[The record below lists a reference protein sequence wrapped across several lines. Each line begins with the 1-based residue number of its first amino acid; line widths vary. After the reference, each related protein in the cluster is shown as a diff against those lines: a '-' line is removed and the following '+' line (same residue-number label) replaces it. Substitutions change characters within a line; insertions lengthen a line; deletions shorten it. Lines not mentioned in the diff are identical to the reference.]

1 MGAMRLTD
9 SAAASGPRGRGVA
22 RRERRND
29 TRPAARRKG
38 PRRRRG
44 VVFIN
49 DGRGDEQ
56 AADKWAARARRRRT
70 LRTA

>member
-1 MGAMRLTD
+1 MGAMP
-9 SAAASGPRGRGVA
+9 AAASGPRGRGVA